1 MTSKTILVST
11 RTSKERAEKLKKH
24 IDKESSGLVKA
35 SVVEKKGG
43 IYEIRARP
51 AGLGNVLIG
60 DVDEKRF
67 ASYLKVIQYGP
78 DGEVI

>member
-1 MTSKTILVST
+1 MVKTLLVST
-11 RTSKERAEKLKKH
+11 RKTKERAEKLKKH

-35 SVVEKKGG
+35 SVVLKKDGT
-43 IYEIRARP
+43 YEIRARP
-51 AGLGNVLIG
+51 VGLGNMIIG

-67 ASYLKVIQYGP
+67 ASYLRVIQYGP